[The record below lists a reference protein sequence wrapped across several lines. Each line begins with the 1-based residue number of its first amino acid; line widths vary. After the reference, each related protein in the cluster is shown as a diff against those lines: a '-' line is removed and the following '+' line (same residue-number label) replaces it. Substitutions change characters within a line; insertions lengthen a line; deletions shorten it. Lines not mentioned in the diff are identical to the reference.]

1 LEQVFNKWFKDINN
15 PNLKKPISELNKIN
29 EFTSAKKVKK
39 ILLTVRK
46 DFHLYQADFEK
57 VLKKDAALLKKII
70 FNPVFEAD
78 YGFSSEKRDEN
89 ITKNLLKFS
98 REELKESVLIFGSNH
113 FTYHKHFWP
122 DFAKEIKGKVDC
134 LLFLFGYKNCTNL
147 SKPEKYS
154 SVKPLA
160 NFLTAD
166 NALEPK
172 VTFVVEKNKELALAQ
187 KDKKLVIVKLLN
199 Q

>member
-1 LEQVFNKWFKDINN
+1 MLGCVKNYREYIKKVREISRSYKDIQIKGVDFERSVCLEQVFNKWFKDINN

-98 REELKESVLIFGSNH
+98 REELKESVLI
-113 FTYHKHFWP
+113 
-122 DFAKEIKGKVDC
+122 
-134 LLFLFGYKNCTNL
+134 LLKNG
-147 SKPEKYS
+147 
-154 SVKPLA
+154 
-160 NFLTAD
+160 
-166 NALEPK
+166 
-172 VTFVVEKNKELALAQ
+172 
-187 KDKKLVIVKLLN
+187 
-199 Q
+199 